1 MLLKGIRR
9 PLKDPYGGE
18 SLFVHNYFLRIIN
31 VLRLHTEEVFYYIQ
45 HIIYIFVHLFIYFMS
60 SAIIRINLKKGG
72 DHT

>member
-9 PLKDPYGGE
+9 PLKDPYRRE

-31 VLRLHTEEVFYYIQ
+31 VFRLHTEKSVLLYSAYYL
-45 HIIYIFVHLFIYFMS
+45 YICSFVDFMS
-60 SAIIRINLKKGG
+60 SANIRINLKKGG